1 MRRLR
6 GVFERMS
13 TFEAL
18 WRASRLARRGKRR
31 GRGTATFE
39 HELEGHLLGLQDKL
53 RSGAFRFSGYRTF
66 TVREPA
72 VREIRAAP
80 NRDRVVHHAL
90 CAELEPV
97 IEGRLVDDSY
107 ACRVGKGTH
116 RALDRL
122 QRFLRGGGWVVKV
135 DVRKYFFSIDHGELL
150 ALLRRLYHDA
160 RLDALLVQLLATY
173 DAGPEYAFGA
183 RGAVVGCDRDARG
196 SDATGPGAVAEL
208 ARPRGLP
215 IGNLTSQLFANYY
228 LAPVDRFIKERIR
241 ARRYLRYMDDLVLV
255 APDRVTAKGWLR
267 AVCDRLGEARLTPH
281 PDKTQVLPV
290 ENGVRFLGFRVY
302 PHRRRILRDNLKRF
316 TRRMRRYAA
325 GVGRGDVALAG
336 VNRSLDAWLGY
347 AGARPD
353 APPIGREGRRRFLN
367 DVLAPVRFHP
377 PGALGPWAYWVP
389 P

>member
-6 GVFERMS
+6 GAFERMT

-31 GRGTATFE
+31 GRGAAAFE
-39 HELEGHLLGLQDKL
+39 HELEANLFRLQEEL
-53 RSGAFRFSGYRTF
+53 RTGAFRFSGYRTF
-66 TVREPA
+66 MVREPA
-72 VREIRAAP
+72 LREIRAAP
-80 NRDRVVHHAL
+80 YRDRVVHHAV

-97 IEGRLVDDSY
+97 IEGQLVDDSY

-135 DVRKYFFSIDHGELL
+135 DVRKYFFSIDHAELL
-150 ALLRRLYHDA
+150 ALLRRLYHDP
-160 RLDALLVQLLATY
+160 RLDALLVQLLASY

-183 RGAVVGCDRDARG
+183 ANA
-196 SDATGPGAVAEL
+196 

-228 LAPVDRFIKERIR
+228 LAPVDRFIKEQVR

-255 APDRVTAKGWLR
+255 APDRVTATEWLR
-267 AVCDRLGEARLTPH
+267 AVCERLEEARLTPH
-281 PDKTQVLPV
+281 PDKTQILPV

-316 TRRMRRYAA
+316 KRRMRRYAA
-325 GVGRGDVALAG
+325 GVRRGEVALDG
-336 VNRSLDAWLGY
+336 VHRSLHAWLGY

-353 APPIGREGRRRFLN
+353 APPIGREARRRFLN
-367 DVLAPVRFHP
+367 DVLAPIRFHP
-377 PGALGPWAYWVP
+377 PGAARPWAYWVP